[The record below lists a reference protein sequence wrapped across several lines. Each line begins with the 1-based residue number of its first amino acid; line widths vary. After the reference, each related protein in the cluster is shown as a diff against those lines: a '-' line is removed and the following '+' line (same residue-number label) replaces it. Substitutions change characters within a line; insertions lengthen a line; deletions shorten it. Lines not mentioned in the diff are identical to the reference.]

1 MTDQVWSWNC
11 EKVAR
16 WVQKFLHHQC
26 HQSKKNGPCIGCGW
40 RKGAP
45 VKQIWIPFQCSQFL
59 KMRQVASLANF
70 HDRWLSSAKS
80 MVLSDSQTPFLPGF
94 GLMFRW
100 FHGVCTDFRQ
110 SAKSAPYTAGEAAYK
125 QAEDAGLSKEEQRRA
140 FYQRLNRFAKH
151 QGSGSISRWWCCQ
164 EQCAKAYSA
173 AWKTAKAPKNNQSKN
188 DKRHNL
194 KVHIFFTCSRSAGHT
209 RYLFGSSVYHQA
221 GGKIGEQVTDAAAG
235 VMVKLAP
242 KIGLSTRDLVYC
254 STEAAKVLWRDWW
267 DFCQDTVD
275 LKRICWYF
283 VGKWICNLKMDF
295 LRNSMLREVFEFYW

>member
-1 MTDQVWSWNC
+1 MTDDCLRPRAWFSVIPDSFPTRFRLDVSLIPTSQAPTSGKAPSRHPILPERQPTSRLRMLAFLRRSSWA
-11 EKVAR
+11 AR
-16 WVQKFLHHQC
+16 LLPTVKPFCKTPRERVHFSVVVQPGAVC
-26 HQSKKNGPCIGCGW
+26 QSIFSSLEDS
-40 RKGAP
+40 KGAQ
-45 VKQIWIPFQCSQFL
+45 KQPIKKRQTTQSQGAYFF
-59 KMRQVASLANF
+59 SLA
-70 HDRWLSSAKS
+70 A
-80 MVLSDSQTPFLPGF
+80 
-94 GLMFRW
+94 
-100 FHGVCTDFRQ
+100 C
-110 SAKSAPYTAGEAAYK
+110 
-125 QAEDAGLSKEEQRRA
+125 
-140 FYQRLNRFAKH
+140 
-151 QGSGSISRWWCCQ
+151 
-164 EQCAKAYSA
+164 
-173 AWKTAKAPKNNQSKN
+173 
-188 DKRHNL
+188 
-194 KVHIFFTCSRSAGHT
+194 RSAGHT